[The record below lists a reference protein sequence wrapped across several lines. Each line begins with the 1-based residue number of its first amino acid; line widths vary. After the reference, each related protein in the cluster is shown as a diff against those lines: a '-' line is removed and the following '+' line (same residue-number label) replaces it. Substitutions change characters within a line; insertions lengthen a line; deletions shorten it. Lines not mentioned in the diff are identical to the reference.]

1 MNYVTWLLP
10 NCLQVVLS
18 CYENQ
23 LVKLVDQMQEH
34 YNKLPPGAESLMWAR
49 LGDLCVAQY
58 SEDKYW
64 YRAVITGILQQSKHS
79 RGLNY

>member
-10 NCLQVVLS
+10 ICLQVVLS
-18 CYENQ
+18 CYKEQ
-23 LVKLVDQMQEH
+23 LVKLADQMQEH
-34 YNKLPPGAESLMWAR
+34 YNKLPPGAEALKRAR

-58 SEDKYW
+58 SEDKCW
-64 YRAVITGILQQSKHS
+64 YRAVITGILPQSSHS